1 MPPPSRPTTHTAE
14 YVTLKDY
21 VDTSL
26 EARDKALEVACDN
39 LDRRLEAMNEIR
51 NALRDQSMLFLTK
64 AEYNVFKETLEAD
77 IRSLRES
84 RAELAGKA
92 DQKQVNTAMILSV
105 IGVMMAFISI
115 VMKL

>member
-1 MPPPSRPTTHTAE
+1 MPPPTRPTTHTAE

-21 VDTSL
+21 VDKSL
-26 EARDKALEVACDN
+26 EARDKALEVACEN
-39 LDRRLEAMNEIR
+39 LNRHLDA
-51 NALRDQSMLFLTK
+51 TK
-64 AEYNVFKETLEAD
+64 AEYSTFKEAVDQD
-77 IRSLRES
+77 IRGLRES
-84 RAELAGKA
+84 RSELAGKA